1 VTVAEVEAGMVS
13 TLALTLVSNRDLVE
27 EGVVTMAITH
37 EGVVAMEAEEEDVQ
51 ATVVMAATKASAT
64 MATIVLDVVT
74 GPMVA
79 AMVVVA
85 SEEVMAGVTG
95 TFVGNVNI
103 RR

>member
-1 VTVAEVEAGMVS
+1 VAEVEAGVVS

-27 EGVVTMAITH
+27 EGVITMAITH
-37 EGVVAMEAEEEDVQ
+37 AGVAAMEAEEEDMQ

-64 MATIVLDVVT
+64 MATMVLDVAV
-74 GPMVA
+74 GP
-79 AMVVVA
+79 MVVVA

-95 TFVGNVNI
+95 TLVGNVNI